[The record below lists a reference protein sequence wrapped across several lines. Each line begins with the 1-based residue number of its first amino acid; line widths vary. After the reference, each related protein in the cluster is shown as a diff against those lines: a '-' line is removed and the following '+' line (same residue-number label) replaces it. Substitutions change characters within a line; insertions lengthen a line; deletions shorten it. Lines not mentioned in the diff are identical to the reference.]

1 MLTGTGTAGAYHAGV
16 LRSLREAGVK
26 IDLVAGRGIGAV
38 AAMYS
43 AIDGGGRLWGKDGL
57 WCGAGAKRLYR
68 LRGSLRIVCV
78 LGIILA
84 LALLAL
90 WLSPIAVPTHVLKG
104 TIALLICLP
113 LILSIDAVLT
123 VLRRVSNRRARGG
136 LWWRLLGTPVDG
148 ISAVNLF
155 TDGLWQ
161 AMSGS
166 TNVKKPTHDDFGER
180 YAELL
185 GEHVGQPGFR
195 ELLVLTH
202 DVDAR
207 RDAIFSLL
215 DESYRTAYME
225 STSDI
230 SEGSRQLEV
239 VDLSQAPRRHAMDA
253 LLAAISI
260 PVFTEPHFV
269 RYSAESVWRGE
280 THRLCDRPDG
290 LPRLLEEVARA
301 GVQQVII
308 VSACSPSPGP
318 HALGV
323 DRLDMR
329 GRAGQYL
336 ESLESASLHDAIAG
350 QASKFQGIFQ
360 VRPVHNPLGPFDF
373 KGCYDEQSDRRQ
385 TLDELVGRGYEDG
398 CSQFVVAVVGES
410 GELIDAPSMDRPL
423 PNPSLSERMAAHKDS
438 SDSTLR

>member
-16 LRSLREAGVK
+16 LRALREAGVK
-26 IDLVAGRGIGAV
+26 IDVVAGRGIGAV

-43 AIDGGGRLWGKDGL
+43 AIDGGGQLWDKDGL
-57 WCGAGAKRLYR
+57 WSGAGAKRLYR
-68 LRGSLRIVCV
+68 LRGSLRIVGV
-78 LGIILA
+78 LGITLA
-84 LALLAL
+84 LALLGL
-90 WLSPIAVPTHVLKG
+90 WLSPFAVPIHVFWG
-104 TIALLICLP
+104 TIVLFLCLP
-113 LILSIDAVLT
+113 LILGIDAVLT
-123 VLRRVSNRRARGG
+123 VRRRVSNRRARGG
-136 LWWRLLGTPVDG
+136 FWWRLFGTPIDG

-155 TDGLWQ
+155 TNGLWQ
-161 AMSGS
+161 VMNGS
-166 TNVKKPTHDDFGER
+166 TNVKKPAQDDFGER

-215 DESYRTAYME
+215 DEPYRTAYIE
-225 STSDI
+225 SASNT
-230 SEGSRQLEV
+230 SEGSRQLEI
-239 VDLSQAPRRHAMDA
+239 VDLSQTPRRHAMDA
-253 LLAAISI
+253 LLAALSV

-308 VSACSPSPGP
+308 VSACSPSQGP

-350 QASKFQGIFQ
+350 HAARFQAIFQ

-398 CSQFVVAVVGES
+398 CSQFVDAVVGES
-410 GELIDAPSMDRPL
+410 GELIDAPTMDRSST
-423 PNPSLSERMAAHKDS
+423 NPSLSERMAAHENS